1 MDEQE
6 GYIDMGMTREQKE
19 AEVIALGERFAN
31 DEVVVV
37 AEYAGLTV
45 KDLEAFRGELRAE
58 GASFK
63 VTKNTL
69 AKIAIKGT
77 KFEAIEDMF
86 AGPIGIA
93 TSQDPVAAARVAQ
106 KFAKGNEK
114 FKIIGGALGEK
125 VLDAQGIEAL
135 AKMPSL
141 DEVRAT
147 IAGLIMAPATN
158 IAAAIAAPGSKV
170 AATVQAA
177 GEKAEA

>member
-1 MDEQE
+1 
-6 GYIDMGMTREQKE
+6 MTREQKE

-31 DEVVVV
+31 DEVVVI
-37 AEYAGLTV
+37 AQYSGLTV
-45 KDLEAFRGELRAE
+45 KELEEFRGNLRQE

-63 VTKNTL
+63 VTKNSL

-77 KFEAIEDMF
+77 KFEGIADMF

-93 TSQDPVAAARVAQ
+93 TSQDPVAAARVTQ
-106 KFAKGNEK
+106 KFAKGNDK
-114 FKIIGGALGEK
+114 LIILGGALGEK
-125 VLDAQGIEAL
+125 ALDVKGIEAL

-147 IAGLIMAPATN
+147 IAGLIMAPASN
-158 IAAAIAAPGSKV
+158 IASLAGAPGSKV
-170 AATVQAA
+170 AATIKAA

>member
-1 MDEQE
+1 
-6 GYIDMGMTREQKE
+6 MGMTREQKE
-19 AEVIALGERFAN
+19 AEVVALGERFAN

-37 AEYAGLTV
+37 TEYSGLTV
-45 KDLEAFRGELRAE
+45 KELETLRGDLRQE

-63 VTKNTL
+63 MTKNSL

-77 KFEAIEDMF
+77 KFEGISDLF
-86 AGPIGIA
+86 TGPIGIA

-106 KFAKGNEK
+106 KVAKGNDK
-114 FKIIGGALGEK
+114 LKIIGGALGEE
-125 VLDAQGIEAL
+125 VLDAKGIEAL

-147 IAGLIMAPATN
+147 IAGLIMAPASK
-158 IAAAIAAPGSKV
+158 IASAVNAPGSKV
-170 AATVQAA
+170 AGAVKAA

>member
-1 MDEQE
+1 
-6 GYIDMGMTREQKE
+6 MTRKQKE
-19 AEVIALGERFAN
+19 AEIIALGERFAN

-37 AEYAGLTV
+37 AEYSGLTV
-45 KDLEAFRGELRAE
+45 KELEAFRGLLRAE

-86 AGPIGIA
+86 SGPIGIA
-93 TSQDPVAAARVAQ
+93 TSQDPVAAARVTQ
-106 KFAKGNEK
+106 KFAKGNENL
-114 FKIIGGALGEK
+114 KIIGGALGEK
-125 VLDAQGIEAL
+125 ALDAQGIEAL

-147 IAGLIMAPATN
+147 IAGLIMAPASN
-158 IAAAIAAPGSKV
+158 IASAIASPGSKV
-170 AATVQAA
+170 AGAVKAV